1 MLVLD
6 ETGGFVANLQLGI
19 EPSKVRM
26 CKHADP
32 VRNLP
37 TRPFDADSRPR
48 LPQSVGIRLR
58 SISTGSGTKRRFGR
72 FALAWSA
79 PRAGWS
85 ARMCARIGGLEGLS
99 TFSAIEKIATISA
112 NCGPV

>member
-1 MLVLD
+1 MPRL
-6 ETGGFVANLQLGI
+6 I
-19 EPSKVRM
+19 EL

-58 SISTGSGTKRRFGR
+58 SISTGSPTKRRFGR

-85 ARMCARIGGLEGLS
+85 ARMCARIGGLKGGQIARCLS
-99 TFSAIEKIATISA
+99 AFSAIEKIATISA
-112 NCGPV
+112 NCGPI